1 MKVLGVIL
9 AFCMIASLSACKD
22 EQKTAS
28 QETMTPPAKDHI
40 LVGRVAPLSGP
51 LASFGQ
57 GTPYIEEAAVEK
69 LNAEGGI
76 YIEEYGKKLPLKFVV
91 VDSESNTTKASEA
104 ATKLITKDKVDV
116 MIVSHTVDTVNPV
129 SAASERYGVP
139 CISVDAPVDAWLDGG
154 PYQNSYHAFFNTKN
168 ELDCFI
174 DAWDLTDSNKKVGL
188 LAAND
193 AEGMEIA
200 GALKAVAGERGY
212 EIVDPG
218 RYTSG
223 SSDYTSI
230 IEELKDSGCDIIVG
244 VMITP
249 DFATFWKQCHQQ
261 GYVPKVCTIAKAT
274 LFEADVNAIG
284 EGLGDGVI
292 SEVWW
297 TPGHPFSSSLTGQS
311 AAELGQVWTSKYGNS
326 APATVGYKH
335 ANVELLVDILTRAA
349 SLDPEKILAAA
360 AATDLDTSVGH
371 VKYDERHASVQAL
384 VTGQW
389 IQQEDGSWKQEII
402 ANTQMPNLPVTAKIK
417 MIPGTT
423 QK

>member
-1 MKVLGVIL
+1 MKRRTFKLLGIAL
-9 AFCMIASLSACKD
+9 ATLMVATLSG
-22 EQKTAS
+22 T
-28 QETMTPPAKDHI
+28 TVYAKKAKEYI
-40 LVGRVAPLSGP
+40 LVGRVAPLTGP

-57 GTPYIEEAAVEK
+57 GTPFMEEKAVEK
-69 LNAEGGI
+69 INAEGGI
-76 YIEEYGKKLPLKFVV
+76 YVEEYGKKLPLKFIIA
-91 VDSESNTTKASEA
+91 DSESNPTKASEA

-129 SAASERYGVP
+129 SAACERYGKA

-154 PYQNSYHAFFNTKN
+154 PYYNSFHAFFNTKN

-174 DAWDLTDSNKKVGL
+174 DAWDLTTTNKKVGL

-193 AEGMEIA
+193 AEGIEIA
-200 GALKAVAGERGY
+200 GAIKAAANARGY
-212 EIVDPG
+212 EVVDPG
-218 RYTSG
+218 RYTTG

-230 IEELKDSGCDIIVG
+230 IKELKKEGCDVIVG

-261 GYVPKVCTIAKAT
+261 SYVPKVTTIAKAT

-297 TPGHPFSSSLTGQS
+297 TPNHPYVSSLTGQS
-311 AAELGQVWTSKYGNS
+311 NKELGAMWTEKFGTNP
-326 APATVGYKH
+326 PATVGYKH
-335 ANVELLVDILTRAA
+335 ANVELLVDILTRAK
-349 SLDPEKILAAA
+349 SLDTDKIVKAA
-360 AATDLDTSVGH
+360 AATDIDTCVGH
-371 VKYDERHASVQAL
+371 VKYDDRHASVQAL

-389 IQQEDGSWKQEII
+389 VMQADGSWKQEII
-402 ANTQMPNLPVTAKIK
+402 ANTQIPELPVTAEIKI
-417 MIPGTT
+417 IPGTT

>member
-1 MKVLGVIL
+1 MAIFMV
-9 AFCMIASLSACKD
+9 ASLSACKD
-22 EQKTAS
+22 S
-28 QETMTPPAKDHI
+28 QESSSQGEVAAPAAKDYI
-40 LVGRVAPLSGP
+40 LVGRVTPLSGP

-57 GTPYIEEAAVEK
+57 GTPFVEEKAVEK

-129 SAASERYGVP
+129 SAASERYGIP

-154 PYQNSYHAFFNTKN
+154 PYQNSYHAFFNTAN

-174 DAWDLTDSNKKVGL
+174 DAWDLADSNKKVGL

-193 AEGMEIA
+193 AEGMEIS
-200 GALKAVAGERGY
+200 GAIKEAAAERGY
-212 EIVDPG
+212 SVVDPG

-230 IEELKDSGCDIIVG
+230 IKELKESGCDIIVG

-261 GYVPKVCTIAKAT
+261 GYVPKICTIAKAT

-284 EGLGDGVI
+284 QGLGDGVV

-297 TPGHPFSSSLTGQS
+297 TPGHPFFSSLTGQG
-311 AAELGQVWTSKYGNS
+311 AAQLGQMWTAEYGGS

-349 SLDPEKILAAA
+349 SLEPAKILAAA

-371 VKYDERHASVQAL
+371 VKYDEETHASVQAL

-389 IQQEDGSWKQEII
+389 VLQEDGSWKQEII
-402 ANTQMPNLPVTAKIK
+402 ANTQMPNLPVTAEIK
-417 MIPGTT
+417 LIPGTT
-423 QK
+423 QN